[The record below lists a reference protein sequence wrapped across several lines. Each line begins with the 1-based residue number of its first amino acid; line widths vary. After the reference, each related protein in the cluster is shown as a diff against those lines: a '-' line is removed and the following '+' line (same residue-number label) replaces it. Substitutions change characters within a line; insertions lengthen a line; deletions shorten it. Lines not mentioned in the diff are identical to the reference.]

1 LVFDAPALEEWMER
15 YVDGDEKAFERLYE
29 VLKPILLA
37 TLRRWIRDP
46 SRVEDAFQVTLLKIH
61 HARARY
67 QRGAPVLPW
76 CVTIARNV
84 ALDQLRAVGASR
96 LVSDEQALG
105 TAADPKS
112 APEWTEADGAEV
124 IEAVRAAIDDLP
136 PGTREIV
143 RQHKLEGKD
152 MAEIAAQLGIKPGTA
167 RVRAHRGYKELAKR
181 LIGLRSASE
190 KGR

>member
-1 LVFDAPALEEWMER
+1 MER
-15 YVDGDEKAFERLYE
+15 YVDGDEAAFERLYE
-29 VLKPILLA
+29 VLRPVLLA

-46 SRVEDAFQVTLLKIH
+46 SRVEDAFQVSLLKIH
-61 HARARY
+61 NSRARY

-84 ALDQLRAVGASR
+84 ALDQLRAATVASR
-96 LVSDEQALG
+96 MVFDEGALES
-105 TAADPKS
+105 AADPKS
-112 APEWTEADGAEV
+112 VAEWSDGDGAEV

-152 MAEIAAQLGIKPGTA
+152 MAEIAAQLGIKPGAA

-181 LIGLRSASE
+181 LIGFRSASE

>member
-1 LVFDAPALEEWMER
+1 MER

-29 VLKPILLA
+29 ALKPALLA
-37 TLRRWIRDP
+37 TLRRWLRDP
-46 SRVEDAFQVTLLKIH
+46 TRVEDAFQVSLLKIH
-61 HARARY
+61 HSRARY

-84 ALDQLRAVGASR
+84 ALDQLRAATVASR
-96 LVSDEQALG
+96 LVSDQAALD
-105 TAADPKS
+105 AAPDPKS
-112 APEWTEADGAEV
+112 GPEWTDADGAEV
-124 IEAVRAAIDDLP
+124 IEAVRAAIDELP

-152 MAEIAAQLGIKPGTA
+152 MAEIAAQLGIKPGAA